1 VTDDQTQPEQGQE
14 TPPEQTPQSET
25 SEAPPAETS
34 EAPPA
39 ETHDTPPADVSGRER
54 LVGALRRPH
63 LRGQVIAAALLAV
76 VGFAGVVQVEATQ
89 RDDDYE
95 GWRQED
101 LIQLLNSLDAASQRT
116 QSEIAQLERTRSSLQ
131 SDTNS
136 RRAALEQARQQANVL
151 GILAGTLPAT
161 GPGVRVTVRDPHT
174 AVSVDHL
181 LNGLEELRDAG
192 AEAIEVNDT
201 VRVVAQTA
209 LEDGPEGGIV
219 VGGQTLTPP
228 YTIEAIGDEHTL
240 ATALDFTGGFTDE
253 VEDPAVGGRV
263 VVEERDR
270 VQISTLREPAEP
282 QYARPSAGE

>member
-1 VTDDQTQPEQGQE
+1 MTDDQTQPGQGQG
-14 TPPEQTPQSET
+14 TPPERAPQ
-25 SEAPPAETS
+25 
-34 EAPPA
+34 A
-39 ETHDTPPADVSGRER
+39 ETHETPQAGTHETPEAETHETPQADVSGRER

-136 RRAALEQARQQANVL
+136 RRAALQQARQQANVL

-161 GPGVRVTVRDPHT
+161 GPGVRVTVRDPPVT
-174 AVSVDHL
+174 LV
-181 LNGLEELRDAG
+181 
-192 AEAIEVNDT
+192 T
-201 VRVVAQTA
+201 VRLVEM
-209 LEDGPEGGIV
+209 LPGIV
-219 VGGQTLTPP
+219 GASIDGMFRS
-228 YTIEAIGDEHTL
+228 IECA
-240 ATALDFTGGFTDE
+240 A
-253 VEDPAVGGRV
+253 
-263 VVEERDR
+263 
-270 VQISTLREPAEP
+270 S
-282 QYARPSAGE
+282 